1 MFRRSVPL
9 FHWRSDPDLVEWAGD
24 WGRNGL
30 GSWKAGC
37 DRMALVSMRG
47 VGLAF
52 GGPKLLDAV
61 DWQVE
66 RGERVGLVGRN
77 GAGKS
82 TLMRLLGG
90 EIAPDDGEVIRSQGV
105 RIARLPQDVPA
116 GRGGSVFDEVSAG
129 PEATGKAGK
138 PGPTSEPAP
147 AHMVDKILSRMK
159 LDPDIPFASL
169 SSGMKRRVLLAQ
181 ALVMEPDVLLL
192 DEPTNHLDIES
203 IRWLEDYL
211 LRWDGTLIFVTHDR
225 TFLSRLAT
233 RIVEVDRARLFDWSC
248 DYSTFLE
255 RKEAALAAEE
265 GQAALFDKR
274 LAEEEVWIR
283 KGIQARRTRNEGR
296 VRALKALREERKDR
310 RDRTGSVKMLAQEAD
325 KSGMLVME
333 TKGAGF
339 AYGGRTILEGADLA
353 VMRGDKIGL
362 IGPNGAGKT
371 TLLRLLLGELE
382 PTVGSIRQG
391 TKLEIAYFDQLRAIL
406 DEEKTVQENVSDG
419 YDNVVINGQPRHII
433 GYLQD
438 FLFAPERSRTPVKLL
453 SGGERNRLLLAKLFT
468 KPSNL
473 LVLDEPTNDLDVET
487 LELLESLLI
496 DYNGTVLLVSHDR
509 TFLNNV
515 ATSVLSVADGIV
527 RESPGGYDDWLR
539 RTEAEAAAAR
549 PQPST
554 VKAGAVATAT
564 ATGPNP
570 AGKGRKLTNK
580 ERRELDELPKRI
592 ELLEIEQRQ
601 IHDEMAAPAFFRQEG
616 PLIARTRAKL
626 EAIEADLA
634 ATFERWE
641 ALEGLA

>member
-1 MFRRSVPL
+1 
-9 FHWRSDPDLVEWAGD
+9 
-24 WGRNGL
+24 
-30 GSWKAGC
+30 
-37 DRMALVSMRG
+37 MALVSMRG
-47 VGLAF
+47 VSLAF
-52 GGPKLLDAV
+52 GGPKLLDGV

-90 EIAPDDGEVIRSQGV
+90 DLKPDEGDVIRPGGV
-105 RIARLPQDVPA
+105 TIARLPQDVPE
-116 GRGGSVFDEVSAG
+116 GRGGSVFDEVAAG
-129 PEATGKAGK
+129 PEPGGQGGK
-138 PGPTSEPAP
+138 PLVPAP
-147 AHMVDKILSRMK
+147 PHLVDKILSRMK
-159 LDPDIPFASL
+159 LDPDALFGSL

-181 ALVMEPDVLLL
+181 ALVLEPDVLLL

-225 TFLSRLAT
+225 TFLARLAT

-248 DYSTFLE
+248 DYPTFLA
-255 RKEAALAAEE
+255 RKEDALAGEE
-265 GQAALFDKR
+265 RQAALFDKR

-296 VRALKALREERKDR
+296 VRALKAMREERSER
-310 RDRTGSVKMLAQEAD
+310 RDRTGSAKLLAQEAE
-325 KSGMLVME
+325 KSGALVME

-339 AYGGRTILEGADLA
+339 AYGDRTIFEGADLA

-371 TLLRLLLGELE
+371 TLLRMLLGEIE
-382 PTVGSIRQG
+382 PTSGSVRQG
-391 TKLEIAYFDQLRAIL
+391 TKLEIAYFDQLRAAL
-406 DEEKTVQENVSDG
+406 DEERTVIDNVSDG
-419 YDNVVINGQPRHII
+419 YDNVVINGQPRHVI

-438 FLFAPERSRTPVKLL
+438 FLFAPDRSRTLVKLL

-473 LVLDEPTNDLDVET
+473 MVLDEPTNDLDVET

-515 ATSVLSVADGIV
+515 ATSVLSVDEGQV
-527 RESPGGYDDWLR
+527 RESAGGYDDWLR
-539 RTEAEAAAAR
+539 RTEAEASAAAAAASAAS
-549 PQPST
+549 QSSGKASGT
-554 VKAGAVATAT
+554 ATSAVKA
-564 ATGPNP
+564 
-570 AGKGRKLTNK
+570 RKLNNK
-580 ERRELDELPKRI
+580 ERRELDDLPKTI
-592 ELLEIEQRQ
+592 ERLEIEQTQ
-601 IHDEMAAPAFFRQEG
+601 IHAEMADPGFYKQDGAV
-616 PLIARTRAKL
+616 ITRTNNR
-626 EAIEADLA
+626 LA
-634 ATFERWE
+634 ALETELATAFNRWE
-641 ALEGLA
+641 ALEELA

>member
-1 MFRRSVPL
+1 
-9 FHWRSDPDLVEWAGD
+9 
-24 WGRNGL
+24 
-30 GSWKAGC
+30 
-37 DRMALVSMRG
+37 MALVSMRG
-47 VGLAF
+47 VSLAF
-52 GGPKLLDAV
+52 GGPKLLDGV

-90 EIAPDDGEVIRSQGV
+90 EIAPDDGEVIRPGGV
-105 RIARLPQDVPA
+105 KIARLPQDVPV

-129 PEATGKAGK
+129 PETVGKGARAA
-138 PGPTSEPAP
+138 ELAP
-147 AHMVDKILSRMK
+147 PHLVDKILSRMK
-159 LDPDIPFASL
+159 LDPDVPFGSL

-248 DYSTFLE
+248 DYPTFLA
-255 RKEAALAAEE
+255 RKEDALAAEE
-265 GQAALFDKR
+265 RQAALFDKR

-296 VRALKALREERKDR
+296 VRALKAMREERSER
-310 RDRTGSVKMLAQEAD
+310 RDRTGSARMLAQEAE

-333 TKGAGF
+333 TKAAGF
-339 AYGGRTILEGADLA
+339 AYGDRTIFEGADIA

-371 TLLRLLLGELE
+371 TLLRMLLGQLE
-382 PTVGSIRQG
+382 PSQGSVRQG
-391 TKLEIAYFDQLRAIL
+391 TNLEIAYFDQLRARL
-406 DEEKTVQENVSDG
+406 DEEKTVIDNVSDG
-419 YDNVVINGQPRHII
+419 YDNVVINGQPRHVI

-473 LVLDEPTNDLDVET
+473 MVLDEPTNDLDVET

-515 ATSVLSVADGIV
+515 ATSVLFVDNAQV
-527 RESPGGYDDWLR
+527 RESAGGYDDWLR
-539 RTEAEAAAAR
+539 RTEAETAAAA
-549 PQPST
+549 QAASASANST
-554 VKAGAVATAT
+554 KPGSTAT
-564 ATGPNP
+564 VAKT
-570 AGKGRKLTNK
+570 RKLTNK
-580 ERRELDELPKRI
+580 ERRELDDLPKRI
-592 ELLEIEQRQ
+592 EVLEIEQGQ
-601 IHDEMAAPAFFRQEG
+601 IHAEMAEPSFYKQDSG
-616 PLIARTRAKL
+616 KIAKTKARL
-626 EAIEADLA
+626 EKIEADLA
-634 ATFERWE
+634 GTFERWE
-641 ALEGLA
+641 TLEELA

>member
-1 MFRRSVPL
+1 MAGFFL
-9 FHWRSDPDLVEWAGD
+9 FGAS
-24 WGRNGL
+24 
-30 GSWKAGC
+30 
-37 DRMALVSMRG
+37 MALVSMRG
-47 VGLAF
+47 VSLAF
-52 GGPKLLDAV
+52 GGPKLLDGV

-90 EIAPDDGEVIRSQGV
+90 EIAPDDGEVVRPGGV
-105 RIARLPQDVPA
+105 KVARLPQDVPL
-116 GRGGSVFDEVSAG
+116 GRGGSVFDEVAAG
-129 PEATGKAGK
+129 PEPVGKSAGSQ
-138 PGPTSEPAP
+138 PEPAP
-147 AHMVDKILSRMK
+147 AHLVDKILSRMK
-159 LDPDIPFASL
+159 LDPDVAFASL

-181 ALVMEPDVLLL
+181 ALVLEPDVLLL

-225 TFLSRLAT
+225 TFLARLAT

-248 DYSTFLE
+248 DYPTFLE

-265 GQAALFDKR
+265 RQAALFDKR

-296 VRALKALREERKDR
+296 VRALKAMREERSER
-310 RDRTGSVKMLAQEAD
+310 RDRVGSARMLAQEAD
-325 KSGMLVME
+325 KSGTLVME
-333 TKGAGF
+333 TKAAGF
-339 AYGGRTILEGADLA
+339 AYGDRTIINGADLA
-353 VMRGDKIGL
+353 VMRGDKVGL

-371 TLLRLLLGELE
+371 TLLRMLLGELE
-382 PTVGSIRQG
+382 PTTGSIRQG
-391 TKLEIAYFDQLRAIL
+391 TNLEIAYFDQLRAVL
-406 DEEKTVQENVSDG
+406 DEDRTVLDNVSDG
-419 YDNVVINGQPRHII
+419 YDHIVVNGQPRHVI

-438 FLFAPERSRTPVKLL
+438 FLFAPERSRTLVKLL

-496 DYNGTVLLVSHDR
+496 DYHGTVLLVSHDR

-515 ATSVLSVADGIV
+515 ATSVLSVDDGVV
-527 RESPGGYDDWLR
+527 RESAGGYDDWLR
-539 RTEAEAAAAR
+539 RTEAEATAAAQAIR
-549 PQPST
+549 AATPSAK
-554 VKAGAVATAT
+554 VDGE
-564 ATGPNP
+564 
-570 AGKGRKLTNK
+570 AGKSRKLTNK
-580 ERRELDELPKRI
+580 ERRELDELPRRI
-592 ELLEIEQRQ
+592 EVLEIEQGA
-601 IHDEMAAPAFFRQEG
+601 IHDEMAEPTFYKQDGATISR
-616 PLIARTRAKL
+616 IKARL

-634 ATFERWE
+634 THFDRWE
-641 ALEGLA
+641 FLEKLA

>member
-1 MFRRSVPL
+1 
-9 FHWRSDPDLVEWAGD
+9 
-24 WGRNGL
+24 
-30 GSWKAGC
+30 
-37 DRMALVSMRG
+37 MALVSMRG
-47 VGLAF
+47 VSLAF
-52 GGPKLLDAV
+52 GGPKLLDGV

-90 EIAPDDGEVIRSQGV
+90 DLTPDEGEVIRPGGV
-105 RIARLPQDVPA
+105 TIARLPQDVPD
-116 GRGGSVFDEVSAG
+116 GRGGSVFDEVAAG
-129 PEATGKAGK
+129 PEPAGKGGKAATAS
-138 PGPTSEPAP
+138 PPEPAP
-147 AHMVDKILSRMK
+147 PHLVDKILSRMK
-159 LDPDIPFASL
+159 LDPDALFGSL

-248 DYSTFLE
+248 DYATFLE

-265 GQAALFDKR
+265 RQAALFDKR

-296 VRALKALREERKDR
+296 VRALKAMREERTER
-310 RDRTGSVKMLAQEAD
+310 RDRTGSARMLAQEAER
-325 KSGMLVME
+325 SGALVME
-333 TKGAGF
+333 TKAAGF
-339 AYGGRTILEGADLA
+339 AYGDRTIFAGADLA

-371 TLLRLLLGELE
+371 TLLRMLLGELS
-382 PTVGSIRQG
+382 PTTGSIRQG
-391 TKLEIAYFDQLRAIL
+391 TKLEVAYFDQLRAVL
-406 DEEKTVQENVSDG
+406 DEDRTVIDNVSDG
-419 YDNVVINGQPRHII
+419 YDNVVINGQPRHVI

-468 KPSNL
+468 RPSNL

-496 DYNGTVLLVSHDR
+496 DYTGTVLLVSHDR

-515 ATSVLSVADGIV
+515 ATSVLAVSDGQV
-527 RESPGGYDDWLR
+527 RESAGGYDDWLR
-539 RTEAEAAAAR
+539 RSEAEAAAA
-549 PQPST
+549 T
-554 VKAGAVATAT
+554 LAANVARL
-564 ATGPNP
+564 GPAAP
-570 AGKGRKLTNK
+570 APAPAAAAKGRKLTNK

-592 ELLEIEQRQ
+592 ELLEIDQTK
-601 IHDEMAAPAFFRQEG
+601 IHDEMAAPAFYRQDG
-616 PLIARTRAKL
+616 ASIARTKARL
-626 EAIEADLA
+626 EAVEAELA
-634 ATFERWE
+634 TTFARWE
-641 ALEGLA
+641 FLEEFA